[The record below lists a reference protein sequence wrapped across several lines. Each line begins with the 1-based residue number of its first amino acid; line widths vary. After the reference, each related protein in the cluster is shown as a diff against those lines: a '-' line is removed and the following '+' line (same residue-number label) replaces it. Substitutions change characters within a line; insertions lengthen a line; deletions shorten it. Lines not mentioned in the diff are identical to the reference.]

1 MKNAIKFDSSTGLIT
16 NRYFGHAPDSSW
28 IEVDESDFPE
38 TNPTS
43 DEIYHFYYDESTG
56 DITVQYETVNEDTNG

>member
-1 MKNAIKFDSSTGLIT
+1 MTIAIKFDNNTGRIT
-16 NRYFGHAPDSSW
+16 NRYFGDVPDSSW
-28 IEVDESDFPE
+28 TEVAESDFPE
-38 TNPTS
+38 TNPSS